1 MIIYFV
7 NKDSNING
15 PYDIMDAHRNRIMR
29 VGDVCI
35 REDSRGVSFLLVVS
49 EANRWNNCKC
59 IGYSKGDLNLEG
71 NTLLFSFDGLSRRFG
86 LFDKIKGLCTIFIDE
101 PLHSFF
107 TNALDILSYK
117 SDLWDV
123 SIFSKMLI
131 LYPLEP
137 PTMVGEEPTTYL
149 KSITKFERYLPK
161 DSRTLFWAL
170 YSEGKSL
177 REVYQSIRLQY
188 PDDFRQAMKQFLR
201 ENPQATIYDK

>member
-7 NKDSNING
+7 NKNSTIKG

-29 VGDVCI
+29 VGDICI

-49 EANRWNNCKC
+49 GTNRWNTCKC

-86 LFDKIKGLCTIFIDE
+86 LVDKIKELCTIFINE

-123 SIFSKMLI
+123 STFSKMLI
-131 LYPLEP
+131 LSPLEP
-137 PTMVGEEPTTYL
+137 PTKVREESTTYL

-170 YSEGKSL
+170 YSEGISL
-177 REVYQSIRLQY
+177 REVYQTIRKQY
-188 PDDFRQAMKQFLR
+188 PDDFRQAIKQFLK
-201 ENPQATIYDK
+201 ENPQATIYEK